1 MGSPA
6 RGAAAVFYL
15 ASTTL
20 AVAMLFLLVELVKR
34 TGVQAQAQTPD
45 VDAAPDEEDN
55 LDDAQLPLIGVAFPI
70 SVAMLGLAFIT
81 CALLVAGLP
90 PLAGFLAKVALLSAA
105 IGPNVAIAAGPARW
119 SLVVLLLLSSAFA
132 TISLTRAGD
141 RKSVV

>member
-1 MGSPA
+1 MMPRTPRSTRTDTLFPDPTLC
-6 RGAAAVFYL
+6 RSLFYL

-81 CALLVAGLP
+81 CALLV
-90 PLAGFLAKVALLSAA
+90 
-105 IGPNVAIAAGPARW
+105 
-119 SLVVLLLLSSAFA
+119 
-132 TISLTRAGD
+132 D
-141 RKSVV
+141 RKSTRLNSSH